1 MTIAA
6 AGFLL
11 GVAASLHCVA
21 MCGPL
26 MSAVLHGRRGPDR
39 GQTVWLP

>member
-1 MTIAA
+1 MTIVA
-6 AGFLL
+6 AGFALDL
-11 GVAASLHCVA
+11 AASPRRVA

-26 MSAVLHGRRGPDR
+26 MSAVLHGRRAPDR